1 MDQPR
6 PPLRTLE
13 DARQE
18 IDEIDLRIL
27 SLLEQRF
34 NASRLI
40 RRIKAQEP
48 GNGTV
53 SPVRPARESAILRR
67 LLERASGSV
76 PPAVVVQISPRRW
89 RWCRSAAIGCSRSS
103 TRWAAMHR

>member
-48 GNGTV
+48 GNTV

-76 PPAVVVQISPRRW
+76 PPAVVVQIWRRII
-89 RWCRSAAIGCSRSS
+89 SAS
-103 TRWAAMHR
+103 TLLQAPAVVR